1 MVGLRNVSVVPLDL
15 ADLANVRATSE
26 HLRAS
31 EPRLDLLVAA
41 AGVMASPERRVGP
54 GWESQFAINHLGHF
68 ALVNLLLP
76 LLTNA
81 DGARVVSYSSAGH
94 HFSDIRWDDLH
105 FANGYDKWLAYGQSK
120 TANALFASHLDS
132 IAQDRGIRAF
142 SLHPGSIFTELQ
154 RDVSAAEGIAL
165 GWTDVEGNVIAPCL
179 KSVSQGAATGL
190 WAATESALDDHGG
203 VYCENCDIA
212 PLADPD
218 GALDDGG
225 VRAYAVDP
233 ESAARLWQAS
243 ARLTGIAAGPT
254 GLGAEPR

>member
-94 HFSDIRWDDLH
+94 HFSDIRWGDLH

-132 IAQDRGIRAF
+132 IAQDRGIPAF

-154 RDVSAAEGIAL
+154 RDVSAA
-165 GWTDVEGNVIAPCL
+165 
-179 KSVSQGAATGL
+179 K
-190 WAATESALDDHGG
+190 
-203 VYCENCDIA
+203 
-212 PLADPD
+212 
-218 GALDDGG
+218 
-225 VRAYAVDP
+225 
-233 ESAARLWQAS
+233 
-243 ARLTGIAAGPT
+243 
-254 GLGAEPR
+254 